1 MKLLSVIK
9 KNYMVNNTSNMKIN
23 ILYKFS
29 EGPYGGANQFLKG
42 LKTKLIEQNLY
53 SSIYTNADI
62 IIVNSSPDNFAK
74 TLKSIIRI
82 VYKFPDKLIVNRI
95 DGPVGLIRSSGM
107 EYDKSF
113 MLFSKY
119 FCDGIIYQS
128 SWSRN
133 KLLNLNIIPKISETV
148 ILNGSDSV
156 FFNNKSRALFKKGKK
171 IKIIAS
177 SWSKNMKKGFDDYKW
192 LDENL
197 NFDKYEMTFVGNS
210 PLNYKNIKVIPPKST
225 PELIKLL
232 KSNDVYIT
240 ASQNDPCSNSLIEA
254 ISCGTIAISLN
265 DGGHAE
271 INPIKE
277 LNFDHVSEI
286 PQLLNYVEEN
296 HEYLIK
302 NLTIDNLNSVSE
314 RYINFALGL
323 KIRNNYNFLTKS
335 IVLVRIVL
343 NIYIRKLLDFLN
355 FKYAV

>member
-1 MKLLSVIK
+1 MDK
-9 KNYMVNNTSNMKIN
+9 KIN
-23 ILYKFS
+23 ILYQFK
-29 EGPYGGANQFLKG
+29 EGPFGGANQFLKG
-42 LKTKLIEQNLY
+42 LKVKLLNKGLY
-53 SSIYTNADI
+53 ENNAFDADI
-62 IIVNSSPDNFAK
+62 IIINSSPSSF
-74 TLKSIIRI
+74 TKSLRPLMKIIF
-82 VYKFPDKLIVNRI
+82 KFPEKFIVNRI
-95 DGPVGLIRSSGM
+95 DGPVGLIRNSGI

-133 KLLNLNIIPKISETV
+133 KLLNLNIIPKISETI
-148 ILNGSDSV
+148 ILNGSDSS
-156 FFNNKSRALFKKGKK
+156 FFNTLDRDSFNSSDK
-171 IKIIAS
+171 IKIISS
-177 SWSKNMKKGFDDYKW
+177 SWSENMNKGFNAYKW

-210 PLNYKNIKVIPPKST
+210 PLSFKNIKIIPPKSSQT
-225 PELIKLL
+225 LIDLL
-232 KSNDVYIT
+232 KKSDIYIT

-254 ISCGTIAISLN
+254 ISCGTIPISLN
-265 DGGHAE
+265 DGGHSE

-302 NLTIDNLNSVSE
+302 NLSIDNLNSVSE

>member
-1 MKLLSVIK
+1 
-9 KNYMVNNTSNMKIN
+9 MKIN

-82 VYKFPDKLIVNRI
+82 VYKFPHKLIVNRI
-95 DGPVGLIRSSGM
+95 DGPVGLIRSSGI

-133 KLLNLNIIPKISETV
+133 KLLNLNIIPKISETI
-148 ILNGSDSV
+148 ILNGSDSS
-156 FFNNKSRALFKKGKK
+156 FFNTLDRDRFNSSDK

-177 SWSKNMKKGFDDYKW
+177 SWSDNMNKGFNAYKW

-210 PLNYKNIKVIPPKST
+210 PLNFKNIKIIPPKSSQA
-225 PELIKLL
+225 LIDLL
-232 KSNDVYIT
+232 KKSDIYIT

-254 ISCGTIAISLN
+254 ISCGTIPISLN
-265 DGGHAE
+265 DGGHSE

-302 NLTIDNLNSVSE
+302 NLSIDNLNSVSE
-314 RYINFALGL
+314 KYIDFVLGL

-335 IVLVRIVL
+335 MVLVRIIL
-343 NIYIRKLLDFLN
+343 NIYIRKLIDFLN